1 MKKVHVVAGI
11 LQVENQFLCVQRGPN
26 KYSYIHEKW
35 EFPGGKLEEGESAE
49 TALVRELKE
58 ELSLNVHSLRYLLTV
73 HHEYPDFI
81 IEMDAYLCKS
91 DSSWCELT
99 EHIEAKWL
107 RPDQMDALDWA
118 AADLPIVEA
127 LKNV

>member
-1 MKKVHVVAGI
+1 MVAGVV
-11 LQVENQFLCVQRGPN
+11 QVEKEFLCVQRGPN

-81 IEMDAYLCKS
+81 IDMDAYLCKS
-91 DSSWCELT
+91 DSPLCVLT